1 MELFWEILI
10 SALLVIGGFF
20 GLVGSFG
27 LVKLPD
33 SMTRLHAPT
42 KTTTLGVGACLI
54 ASMIWFAVKKGDLS
68 LHELM
73 ITLFLFMTA
82 PITAHFLSK
91 TILLRNIP
99 RETLPPPADGDWAV
113 YTPLSDT
120 AAHQL
125 EEAVE
130 IQKAREEKARR
141 KAADEDDYEG
151 EVDGHGTVEA
161 ADADQR
167 S

>member
-1 MELFWEILI
+1 MELFWEILV

-33 SMTRLHAPT
+33 AMTRLHAPT
-42 KTTTLGVGACLI
+42 MTATLGVGACLI
-54 ASMIWFAVKKGDLS
+54 ASMVWFGAEKGELS

-91 TILLRNIP
+91 AIMLRNIP
-99 RETLPPPADGDWAV
+99 RETLPKPTEGDWAV

-120 AAHQL
+120 AAHEL
-125 EEAVE
+125 DEAVE
-130 IQKAREEKARR
+130 IEKERAEKARK
-141 KAADEDDYEG
+141 KAILEDEYEG
-151 EVDGHGTVEA
+151 EVDGTDPVDEGK
-161 ADADQR
+161 DNQK
-167 S
+167 